1 MYDNFMSMET
11 LATFA
16 GLVTAVTLIVQ
27 FTKSLVKSTF
37 KGDIYVRLYTLII
50 ALGLSFVFARAGIG
64 IEGTILTIINAVI
77 ISVAA
82 MGTYEVVADPKAE
95 KHK

>member
-1 MYDNFMSMET
+1 MYDNFMSIET

-37 KGDIYVRLYTLII
+37 KEDVYVRLYTFIV
-50 ALGLSFVFARAGIG
+50 ALGLSFVFARAGTSM
-64 IEGTILTIINAVI
+64 EGAILTIINAI
-77 ISVAA
+77 IVSVAA
-82 MGTYEVVADPKAE
+82 MGTYEVVADPRAE
-95 KHK
+95 KQK